1 MSFALARAG
10 RPFVKYAAMSRQRII
25 FNSSFPRSGSTLLQ
39 NILAQNPRF
48 YPTPTS
54 GVFEL
59 LLAARA
65 QVSEGAAFKG
75 LDQDKVRVAFLE
87 FCAGGLAGF
96 YENTTDKPIV
106 VDKSRAWF
114 HYYDWVKTFHPD
126 PKFLV
131 CIRDLRGVVISME
144 KLFRKNRDR
153 QDPADIS
160 ATVNMVTINN
170 RIRHWLNNVPVGLA
184 ASRLLE
190 SLQTG
195 TCKNFHIIRFE
206 DLTSN
211 PAVTMRK
218 IYAYLG
224 EPEFEHDFQNVRQ
237 ATIEDDSQFLIYGDH
252 QIRPKV
258 EPLRPDW
265 NEVLGKD
272 LSEAIRSNNAVFY
285 NAFYPG
291 VS

>member
-1 MSFALARAG
+1 
-10 RPFVKYAAMSRQRII
+10 
-25 FNSSFPRSGSTLLQ
+25 
-39 NILAQNPRF
+39 
-48 YPTPTS
+48 
-54 GVFEL
+54 
-59 LLAARA
+59 
-65 QVSEGAAFKG
+65 
-75 LDQDKVRVAFLE
+75 
-87 FCAGGLAGF
+87 
-96 YENTTDKPIV
+96 
-106 VDKSRAWF
+106 
-114 HYYDWVKTFHPD
+114 
-126 PKFLV
+126 
-131 CIRDLRGVVISME
+131 ME

-160 ATVNMVTINN
+160 ATINMVTISN

-190 SLQTG
+190 ALQTG
-195 TCKNFHIIRFE
+195 TIKDFQIVRFE

-237 ATIEDDSQFLIYGDH
+237 VTSEDDSQFLFYGDH
-252 QIRPKV
+252 RIRQKV
-258 EPLRPDW
+258 EPVRPDW

-272 LSEAIRSNNAVFY
+272 LSEAIRTNNAVFY